1 MQDPQCGIF
10 CQGCRKEETA
20 LLPRI
25 DELAAV
31 VFTSISLCSVVCGYR
46 VLLSTLRCQ
55 SCFACP
61 SGASC
66 RILTGSRNVS
76 PCSFQKVLIFKNA
89 PCIHSFFVF
98 FRFDAIFLDDSF
110 RVIAYK
116 NNIPPFSI
124 LKPIFNSTY
133 TLEVVNRC
141 FDFKIGDKILID
153 EH

>member
-1 MQDPQCGIF
+1 MSKKSKIF
-10 CQGCRKEETA
+10 LNGELICVNCNLASGFFDRLFGLMFLKK
-20 LLPRI
+20 PR
-25 DELAAV
+25 
-31 VFTSISLCSVVCGYR
+31 
-46 VLLSTLRCQ
+46 
-55 SCFACP
+55 
-61 SGASC
+61 
-66 RILTGSRNVS
+66 
-76 PCSFQKVLIFKNA
+76 FQKVLIFKNA

-153 EH
+153 EHWY